1 MDQTTHHLSEL
12 SGLVAAIRA
21 HGRTV
26 RLVVRNVDRLG
37 LLHLYF
43 GAGRLV
49 HVEGHAGSAPMAL
62 RDLATW
68 FHGAIRLDA
77 VAAPASPSGGT
88 DALEGYLDLAL
99 KELEMR
105 GVIYPAPPSIVQPS
119 SPRMP
124 TPSGPPRGAQGLP
137 PLNGPAGGP
146 RMTARPETNSG
157 PMPDI
162 PAIPAMPV
170 TPTTPQGQAPRGQ
183 PAVEDALTGPQWH
196 LLALAVRQ
204 ITEQVGQV
212 VGVRTGDGLLRQA
225 LAQTAPRH
233 AFLAGLDVDH
243 TGWLRARQDGFAERF
258 SRYTAAEAIADLLT
272 VFEADCATL
281 LGPARVRE
289 IIATAVAPLR
299 ASLAQIGLSI
309 SEG

>member
-21 HGRTV
+21 NGRTV

-77 VAAPASPSGGT
+77 VAAPISPSGSA

-105 GVIYPAPPSIVQPS
+105 GVVYPAPPSVVQPS

-137 PLNGPAGGP
+137 PLTGPVSGP
-146 RMTARPETNSG
+146 RMTARPPVNSG
-157 PMPDI
+157 PMP
-162 PAIPAMPV
+162 A
-170 TPTTPQGQAPRGQ
+170 TPQNPQEQAQRAM
-183 PAVEDALTGPQWH
+183 PAVEEALTGPQWH

-212 VGVRTGDGLLRQA
+212 VGGRTSDGLLRQA
-225 LAQTAPRH
+225 LAQTAPRN
-233 AFLAGLDVDH
+233 AFLAGLEVDQ
-243 TGWLRARQDGFAERF
+243 TGWLRARQDGFAGRF

-272 VFEADCATL
+272 AFEAGCATL
-281 LGPARVRE
+281 LGAARVRE

-299 ASLAQIGLSI
+299 VSLAQIGLSI